1 MPVRAETL
9 VNHFSQ
15 LFGKPPQSVW
25 ESPGRVNLIGDHT
38 DYQGG
43 FALPIA
49 VPYSTWIAAQLRPDE
64 EIHVYS
70 DHLPDQ
76 RVDLPLETVSRLAQK
91 KPLSGLLGFVVAVWD
106 LLGVTTGANILLM
119 STLPVASGLSSSASL
134 SLALLAALSDLCQRP
149 HDAKTLIRLARQ
161 VENVYLGVESGILD
175 PLAIVCGQRDCAIRV
190 DALAEEG
197 QPVSFNYAQAGK
209 SLFII
214 DTRTP
219 RTLAGSGYHERVKE
233 TKEASDILG
242 IPCLR
247 FASDQNIDQLTD
259 PVLKAR
265 TRHVIGEN
273 QRVQATIEAAERG
286 DWSRVNQLLW
296 DSHQSLSRDFMV
308 STPVLDETVAWLQDM
323 GVGARVTGAGFGGS
337 VVALG
342 DCEQQA
348 DIEALLIRRYQ
359 ENRWAL
365 PRVLTVLRPADGL
378 HKVL

>member
-1 MPVRAETL
+1 MPVREKTF
-9 VNHFSQ
+9 VNHFAQ
-15 LFGKPPQSVW
+15 LFGESPQSVW

-49 VPYSTWIAAQLRPDE
+49 VPYSTWIAARLRPDE

-70 DHLPDQ
+70 DYLHDQ
-76 RVDLPLETVSRLAQK
+76 RVDLSLNAVSQLAK
-91 KPLSGLLGFVVAVWD
+91 NKPLSGLLGFVVGVWD
-106 LLGVTTGANILLM
+106 LLGVNTGANILLM

-134 SLALLAALSDLCQRP
+134 SLALLAALSDLTEHP
-149 HDAKTLIRLARQ
+149 YDAKTLIRLARQ

-175 PLAIVCGQRDCAIRV
+175 PLAIVRGQRDCAIFV

-197 QPVSFNYAQAGK
+197 QPVAFHYAQAGK
-209 SLFII
+209 LLFII

-233 TKEASDILG
+233 TQRAQDILG

-247 FASDQNIDQLTD
+247 FASAHDIDQLTD
-259 PVLKAR
+259 PVLQAR
-265 TRHVIGEN
+265 TRHIVREN
-273 QRVQATIEAAERG
+273 QRVQSTIAAAERG
-286 DWSRVNQLLW
+286 DWNQVNQLLW

-323 GVGARVTGAGFGGS
+323 GVGARMTGAGFGGS

-342 DCEQQA
+342 DSDQYTA
-348 DIEALLIRRYQ
+348 IESVLTRRYREQ
-359 ENRWAL
+359 RWTL
-365 PRVLTVLRPADGL
+365 PRVLTVPRPADGL